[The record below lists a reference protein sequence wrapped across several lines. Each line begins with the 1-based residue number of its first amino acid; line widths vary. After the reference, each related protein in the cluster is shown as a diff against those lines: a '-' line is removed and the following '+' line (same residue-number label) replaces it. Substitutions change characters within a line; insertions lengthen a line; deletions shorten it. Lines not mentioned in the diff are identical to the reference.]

1 MLRKYGRIYNH
12 ELVEAVQ
19 RIAGNGPGDTRWKA
33 PNALDRSMGTYN
45 PRVDTTRRVKDLTNA
60 DMNKALKDIVA
71 GTTRA
76 TLKTKNLR
84 CKAIVQ
90 FGIP

>member
-1 MLRKYGRIYNH
+1 
-12 ELVEAVQ
+12 
-19 RIAGNGPGDTRWKA
+19 
-33 PNALDRSMGTYN
+33 MGTYN

-90 FGIP
+90 FDIP